1 MTTTKFL
8 LVADLHGSEVV
19 LNKTLNSAKFYGV
32 KDLVVAGDITGKVL
46 VPILERL
53 DGSLACDLH
62 GVDREFSRKELPD
75 IQKQIRNAGFY
86 FTMVSP
92 TQYEELAADKSKQR
106 AAFLR
111 EMLADL
117 TRFYAKAEEKLRPLG
132 ARLYLLAGN
141 DDYPEVAEYIRTTP
155 SPVVVPYDEQ
165 VVEFRDGYHIAGYG
179 YSNPTPWLTPRE
191 QSEDQLLTGLRRV
204 VRTADP
210 KRTLLVAH
218 VPPRETVID
227 KAPQLTPDLRP
238 IMKAGQL
245 VMASVGSTAVRTV
258 LEEFRPIVGLHG
270 HIHESSGRDFVGA
283 PGSNVRIPVFNPG
296 SEYNAGVLRGVLLSL
311 ENGGV
316 RDYVF
321 TKG

>member
-1 MTTTKFL
+1 MSTTKFL

-46 VPILERL
+46 VPILERP
-53 DGSLACDLH
+53 DGTLACDLH

-75 IQKQIRNAGFY
+75 LQKQIRNAGFY

-92 TQYEELAADKSKQR
+92 AEYDELAADKSKQR
-106 AAFLR
+106 AVFLR

-117 TRFYAKAEEKLRPLG
+117 TRFYAKAEEKLTPLG
-132 ARLYLLAGN
+132 TRLYLLAGN
-141 DDYPEVAEYIRTTP
+141 DDYPEVAEFIRTTP
-155 SPVVVPYDEQ
+155 SPVVVAYDEQ
-165 VVEFRDGYHIAGYG
+165 VVEFRDGYQIAGFG
-179 YSNPTPWLTPRE
+179 FSNPTPWFTPRE
-191 QSEDQLLTGLRRV
+191 IPDDQMLTGLRRLV
-204 VRTADP
+204 KNADP

-218 VPPRETVID
+218 APPRDTIID

-238 IMKAGQL
+238 VMRAGQV
-245 VMASVGSTAVRTV
+245 VMASVGSAAVRTV

-270 HIHESSGRDFVGA
+270 HIHESSGRDFVGL
-283 PGSNVRIPVFNPG
+283 PGSRNPIPVFNPG
-296 SEYNAGVLRGVLLSL
+296 SEYNAGVLRGALITL
-311 ENGGV
+311 ENGAV

>member
-1 MTTTKFL
+1 MTVTKLL

-19 LNKTLNSAKFYGV
+19 MNKTVNSAKFYGV
-32 KDLVVAGDITGKVL
+32 KDLIVAGDITGKVL
-46 VPILERL
+46 VPILERP
-53 DGSLACDLH
+53 DGTLACDLH
-62 GVDREFSRKELPD
+62 GVNREFPRTELPD

-92 TQYEELAADKSKQR
+92 AEYDELAADKSKQR
-106 AAFLR
+106 AVFLR

-117 TRFYAKAEEKLRPLG
+117 TRFYAKAHEKLQPLG
-132 ARLYLLAGN
+132 TRVYLLAGN
-141 DDYPEVAEYIRTTP
+141 DDYPEVAEFIRTTP
-155 SPVVVPYDEQ
+155 SDVVVAFDEQ
-165 VVEFRDGYHIAGYG
+165 VVEFRDSYQIAGYG
-179 YSNPTPWLTPRE
+179 YSNPTPWFTPRE
-191 QSEDQLLTGLRRV
+191 IPEAQLLEGLRKV

-218 VPPRETVID
+218 APPRDTIID

-238 IMKAGQL
+238 VMKAGQL
-245 VMASVGSTAVRTV
+245 VMASVGSTSVRTV

-283 PGSNVRIPVFNPG
+283 PRKGDRIPVFNPG
-296 SEYNAGVLRGVLLSL
+296 SEYNAGVLRGVLITL
-311 ENGGV
+311 ENGAV
-316 RDYVF
+316 RDYMF

>member
-1 MTTTKFL
+1 MTTTKLL

-46 VPILERL
+46 VPILERP
-53 DGSLACDLH
+53 DGTLACDLH
-62 GVDREFSRKELPD
+62 GVDREFSRKELRD

-86 FTMVSP
+86 FTLVSP
-92 TQYEELAADKSKQR
+92 AEYDELAADKSKQR

-132 ARLYLLAGN
+132 TRLYLLAGN
-141 DDYPEVAEYIRTTP
+141 DDYPEVAEFIRTTP
-155 SPVVVPYDEQ
+155 SPVIVPYDEQ
-165 VVEFRDGYHIAGYG
+165 VVEFRDGYQIVGYG
-179 YSNPTPWLTPRE
+179 YSNPTPWSTPRE

-204 VRTADP
+204 VRTADR

-218 VPPRETVID
+218 APPHETVID

-270 HIHESSGRDFVGA
+270 HIHESSGRDFVG
-283 PGSNVRIPVFNPG
+283 GSGAGDRIPVFNPG
-296 SEYNAGVLRGVLLSL
+296 SEYNAGVLRGVLMTI
-311 ENGGV
+311 ENGAV

>member
-1 MTTTKFL
+1 MTPTKFL

-46 VPILERL
+46 VPILERP
-53 DGSLACDLH
+53 DGTLACDLH
-62 GVDREFSRKELPD
+62 GVDREFYRKELPD

-92 TQYEELAADKSKQR
+92 AEYDELAADKSKQR
-106 AAFLR
+106 AVFLR

-117 TRFYAKAEEKLRPLG
+117 RRFYAKADEKLRPLG
-132 ARLYLLAGN
+132 TRLYLLAGN
-141 DDYPEVAEYIRTTP
+141 DDYPEVAEFIRTTP
-155 SPVVVPYDEQ
+155 SEVVVAYDEQ
-165 VVEFRDGYHIAGYG
+165 VVDFRDGYRIAGYG
-179 YSNPTPWLTPRE
+179 YSNPTPWRTPRE
-191 QSEDQLLTGLRRV
+191 IPDDQLLEGLRRV
-204 VRTADP
+204 VRSADP

-218 VPPRETVID
+218 APPHETIID
-227 KAPQLTPDLRP
+227 KAPQLTADLRP
-238 IMKAGQL
+238 VMRAGQV
-245 VMASVGSTAVRTV
+245 VMASVGSPAVRTV

-283 PGSNVRIPVFNPG
+283 SGSRDRIPVFNPG
-296 SEYNAGVLRGVLLSL
+296 SEYNAGVLRGVLITL
-311 ENGGV
+311 ENGSV

>member
-1 MTTTKFL
+1 MTVTKLL

-46 VPILERL
+46 VPILQRP
-53 DGSLACDLH
+53 DGTLACDLH
-62 GVDREFSRKELPD
+62 GMAREFSRKELPD

-86 FTMVSP
+86 FTLVSP
-92 TQYEELAADKSKQR
+92 AEYDELAADKSKQR
-106 AAFLR
+106 AVFLR

-117 TRFYAKAEEKLRPLG
+117 RRFYTKADERLRPLG

-141 DDYPEVAEYIRTTP
+141 DDYPEVAEFIRTTP
-155 SPVVVPYDEQ
+155 SDVVVAYDEQ
-165 VVEFRDGYHIAGYG
+165 VVEFRDGYQIAGYG
-179 YSNPTPWLTPRE
+179 YSNPTPWFTPRE
-191 QSEDQLLTGLRRV
+191 LPDEQLLDGLRRV

-218 VPPRETVID
+218 APPRDTVID

-238 IMKAGQL
+238 VMKAGQI
-245 VMASVGSTAVRTV
+245 VMVPVGSAAVRTV

-283 PGSNVRIPVFNPG
+283 PGSGDRIPVFNPG
-296 SEYNAGVLRGVLLSL
+296 SEYNAGVLRGALITL
-311 ENGGV
+311 ENGSV
-316 RDYVF
+316 RDYLF

>member
-1 MTTTKFL
+1 MTTTKLL

-46 VPILERL
+46 VPILERP
-53 DGSLACDLH
+53 DGTLACDLH

-86 FTMVSP
+86 FTLVSP
-92 TQYEELAADKSKQR
+92 AEYDELAADKSKQR
-106 AAFLR
+106 AVFLR

-132 ARLYLLAGN
+132 TRLYLLAGN
-141 DDYPEVAEYIRTTP
+141 DDYPEVAEFIRTTP
-155 SPVVVPYDEQ
+155 SPVIVPYDEQ
-165 VVEFRDGYHIAGYG
+165 VVEFRDGYQIVGYG
-179 YSNPTPWLTPRE
+179 YSNPTPWVTPRE

-204 VRTADP
+204 VRTADR

-218 VPPRETVID
+218 APPHETVID

-283 PGSNVRIPVFNPG
+283 SGPGDRIPVFNPG
-296 SEYNAGVLRGVLLSL
+296 SEYNAGVLRGVLMTI
-311 ENGGV
+311 ENGAV

>member
-1 MTTTKFL
+1 MTVTKFL

-32 KDLVVAGDITGKVL
+32 KDVIVAGDITGKVL
-46 VPILERL
+46 VPILERP
-53 DGSLACDLH
+53 DGTLACELH
-62 GVDREFSRKELPD
+62 GMDREFSQKELPE

-92 TQYEELAADKSKQR
+92 AEYDELAADKSKQR
-106 AAFLR
+106 AVFLR

-117 TRFYAKAEEKLRPLG
+117 TRFYAKADEKLHPLG
-132 ARLYLLAGN
+132 TRLFLLAGN

-155 SPVVVPYDEQ
+155 SRVVVPYDEQ
-165 VVEFRDGYHIAGYG
+165 VVEFRDGYQVVGYG
-179 YSNPTPWLTPRE
+179 YSNPTPWFTPRE
-191 QSEDQLLTGLRRV
+191 IPDDQLLSGLRRV
-204 VRTADP
+204 VKSADA

-218 VPPRETVID
+218 APPRDTIID
-227 KAPQLTPDLRP
+227 KAPQLTADLRP
-238 IMKAGQL
+238 VMRAGQL
-245 VMASVGSTAVRTV
+245 VMASVGSAAVRTV

-270 HIHESSGRDFVGA
+270 HIHESAGRDFVGA
-283 PGSNVRIPVFNPG
+283 PGSGPPIPVFNPG
-296 SEYNAGVLRGVLLSL
+296 SEYNAGVLRGALITL
-311 ENGGV
+311 ENGAV

>member
-1 MTTTKFL
+1 MSVTKIL

-32 KDLVVAGDITGKVL
+32 KDLIVAGDITGKVL
-46 VPILERL
+46 VPILERP
-53 DGSLACDLH
+53 DGTLACDLH
-62 GVDREFSRKELPD
+62 GMDREFTRKELPD

-86 FTMVSP
+86 FTKVSP
-92 TQYEELAADKSKQR
+92 AEYVELAADKSKQR
-106 AAFLR
+106 AVFLR

-117 TRFYAKAEEKLRPLG
+117 KRFYAKADEKLRPLG
-132 ARLYLLAGN
+132 TRLYLLAGN
-141 DDYPEVAEYIRTTP
+141 DDYPEVAEFIRTTP
-155 SPVVVPYDEQ
+155 SDVVVAYDEQ
-165 VVEFRDGYHIAGYG
+165 VVEFRDGYQIAGYG
-179 YSNPTPWLTPRE
+179 YSNPTPWFTPRE
-191 QSEDQLLTGLRRV
+191 IPEEQLLEGLRRV

-210 KRTLLVAH
+210 RRTLLVAH
-218 VPPRETVID
+218 APPRDTIID

-238 IMKAGQL
+238 VMKAGQL
-245 VMASVGSTAVRTV
+245 IMTSVGSTSVRTV

-283 PGSNVRIPVFNPG
+283 PDRGARVPVFNPG
-296 SEYNAGVLRGVLLSL
+296 SEYNAGVLRGVLMTL
-311 ENGGV
+311 ENGAV